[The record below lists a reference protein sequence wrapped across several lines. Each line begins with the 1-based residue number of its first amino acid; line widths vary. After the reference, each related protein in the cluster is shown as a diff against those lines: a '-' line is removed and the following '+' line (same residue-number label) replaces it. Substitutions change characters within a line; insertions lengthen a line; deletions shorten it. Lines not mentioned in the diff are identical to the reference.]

1 MSFKDLISR
10 SFISLDEFKQEI
22 AKLTSNQLNRGVL
35 VESRAHGSSMH
46 DERAIESSNDVNIH
60 DLDSNEGTHLYNCIH
75 KLSNNLYDMNAEL
88 AFQLHRDEG
97 AGNKKTLLS
106 GGHFWSIVSSVSHY
120 HQQATLKPRPNHMWD
135 NLLMP
140 GLRTDSNRP
149 DFFSE
154 FTKKY
159 NKVSGQ
165 IWSERP
171 KCEVFVNNLK
181 ETFQSV
187 HSSRLLIDSST
198 LVHCVLKSDPF
209 LAKVQCLLRGLT
221 TIRKIET
228 FELDVKIS
236 KLRKLVD
243 DHKVDLN
250 LLLESNKNPEV
261 VRDFYDILYLKLR
274 SSNSIEVVCE
284 FLRDFNLISLQNV
297 CKGGIPYFQSE
308 VLKEIGSTEHNQLS
322 LPDFMKSPQNLGKD
336 HTGNPNW
343 LIWLTKVGEFA
354 RKCEEP
360 SMKRF
365 FAALVSDYSIV
376 SEQALTPTEKL
387 WNTLR
392 VRNLSHPV
400 LPQPRNHQ
408 EICARPQNHRRTQ
421 HGPILGS

>member
-10 SFISLDEFKQEI
+10 SFLSLDEFKQEI

-60 DLDSNEGTHLYNCIH
+60 DLDTKEGTHLFNCIH

-106 GGHFWSIVSSVSHY
+106 GGHFWSIMSSVSHY
-120 HQQATLKPRPNHMWD
+120 HQQVTLKPRPSHMLD
-135 NLLMP
+135 NLLMS
-140 GLRTDSNRP
+140 GLRTDSLRP
-149 DFFSE
+149 DFFAK
-154 FTKKY
+154 FTEKY
-159 NKVSGQ
+159 NKESSQ
-165 IWSERP
+165 IFSDRE
-171 KCEVFVNNLK
+171 KCQEFLK
-181 ETFQSV
+181 SLTQTFKSV

-209 LAKVQCLLRGLT
+209 LEKVQCLLRGLT
-221 TIRKIET
+221 TIRKIEI

-243 DHKVDLN
+243 DPKVDLN
-250 LLLESNKNPEV
+250 KLLESNQNPEA
-261 VRDFYDILYLKLR
+261 VRCFYDILYLKLR

-308 VLKEIGSTEHNQLS
+308 VLKEIGSPEHNNLS
-322 LPDFMKSPQNLGKD
+322 LPDFMKSPQSLGKD

-354 RKCEEP
+354 RKCAEP

-365 FAALVSDYSIV
+365 FAALVSDYSLL
-376 SEQALTPTEKL
+376 SEQAATPTEKL

-392 VRNLSHPV
+392 VRDLFHLV
-400 LPQPRNHQ
+400 VPQPRSHQ
-408 EICARPQNHRRTQ
+408 KIRARPQNHR
-421 HGPILGS
+421 